1 MLGDVEKLHYCD
13 IDLGK
18 LLQQR
23 CVFAGHHALFHNTVY
38 HSCRHPAGCQTLL
51 LVLRGVPLKKSDFA
65 PLDESARSLAD
76 IVTSPPEQQQQ

>member
-1 MLGDVEKLHYCD
+1 MLGDVEKLHNCD

-18 LLQQR
+18 LLQRR

-51 LVLRGVPLKKSDFA
+51 LVLRGVPLKKK
-65 PLDESARSLAD
+65 
-76 IVTSPPEQQQQ
+76 